1 MQLDLHSF
9 TLKEAKEIIKKEII
23 NCYNNNI
30 NTLEIIH
37 GYNNGTSIKNYL
49 KNSKELRSLK
59 EVKEIIPSLLNS
71 GKSIIYL
78 NIAYVNTIF
87 LILGLSQQ

>member
-49 KNSKELRSLK
+49 KNSKELRLLK

-78 NIAYVNTIF
+78 NIKIK
-87 LILGLSQQ
+87 S

>member
-37 GYNNGTSIKNYL
+37 GFNNGTSIKNYL

-78 NIAYVNTIF
+78 NIKIK
-87 LILGLSQQ
+87 S

>member
-9 TLKEAKEIIKKEII
+9 TFKEAKEIIKKENI

-78 NIAYVNTIF
+78 NIKKK
-87 LILGLSQQ
+87 S